1 MKKNLLKAFRILF
14 TIALLFMVYKE
25 SGFFTSLFC
34 TMIAAANEIIAQTG
48 KKQNE
53 VNKHIEH
60 YIKTNS
66 ASTLEMMRK
75 LENMKKDIDSLI

>member
-1 MKKNLLKAFRILF
+1 MKKALFNTFRILF
-14 TIALLFMVYKE
+14 TIALLFMVYRE

-34 TMIAAANEIIAQTG
+34 TMLALAIEVIAQTG